1 METMNPPDTAP
12 KDGTTFLANMGWPWL
27 VVCMWNAAVDKWVYA
42 NPQINLYEGEW
53 NDTYF
58 ESEWDDESELKGWIP
73 MPIQS
78 AMNNF

>member
-27 VVCMWNAAVDKWVYA
+27 VVCMWNTAVDKWVYA
-42 NPQINLYEGEW
+42 SPQINLYEGEW
-53 NDTYF
+53 NDPYF

-73 MPIQS
+73 MPRPPII
-78 AMNNF
+78 NHF

>member
-1 METMNPPDTAP
+1 MNTPKTAP
-12 KDGTTFLANMGWPWL
+12 KDGSIFLADMGLPWL

-53 NDTYF
+53 NDSYF

-73 MPIQS
+73 MPPAPII
-78 AMNNF
+78 ND

>member
-12 KDGTTFLANMGWPWL
+12 KDGTTFLANMGWPLL
-27 VVCMWNAAVDKWVYA
+27 VVCVWNAAVDKWVYA
-42 NPQINLYEGEW
+42 NLQVNLYEGKW

-58 ESEWDDESELKGWIP
+58 ESEWDNESELKGWIP